1 MYRSQQ
7 LAVLAMVST
16 VSFLWLSLPAHA
28 EPNDGS
34 SQLLPLEAQNITVE
48 TDPNRLESVENDI
61 NSSARPGNEDSEDIT
76 DAIGAD
82 FVDDIVDEDGD
93 VKLPLGLTVFS
104 TLGTPSIG
112 FGGDF

>member
-1 MYRSQQ
+1 M
-7 LAVLAMVST
+7 
-16 VSFLWLSLPAHA
+16 
-28 EPNDGS
+28 
-34 SQLLPLEAQNITVE
+34 TVE

-61 NSSARPGNEDSEDIT
+61 NSSTRPQSDDSADIT

-112 FGGDF
+112 FGSDF